1 MIRPD
6 GQPTGK
12 PVKTKYEN
20 NLRNSKSEFPGAVFE
35 KKAWQMAAADPVQ
48 QQKGLTMIE
57 SKAHIDRQFEFNRKI
72 SPMKDSRFVN
82 FSPEQS

>member
-35 KKAWQMAAADPVQ
+35 EKAWQMAAADPVQ
-48 QQKGLTMIE
+48 QQNGLYNE
-57 SKAHIDRQFEFNRKI
+57 
-72 SPMKDSRFVN
+72 
-82 FSPEQS
+82 